1 VWFQH
6 KAWIPIA
13 WILCVVNV
21 VSVWFAPNEPAHA
34 TAHAAL
40 AVLFGLGAQRLASR
54 KRSVA
59 GQGADEDVAG
69 RLGELEA
76 GLADLDK
83 LQGMESRL
91 AELEERLDFTER
103 ALVNVKNRAQVPPKE

>member
-1 VWFQH
+1 MWFKH
-6 KAWIPIA
+6 KAWIPIT
-13 WILCVVNV
+13 WILCFVNV
-21 VSVWFAPNEPAHA
+21 ISVWFAPNEPAHA

-54 KRSVA
+54 RKSVA
-59 GQGADEDVAG
+59 DPDTDADVTG

>member
-1 VWFQH
+1 MWFKH
-6 KAWIPIA
+6 KAWIPIT

-21 VSVWFAPNEPAHA
+21 ISVWFAPNEPAHA

-40 AVLFGLGAQRLASR
+40 AVLFGLGAQRLTSR
-54 KRSVA
+54 RKPVA
-59 GQGADEDVAG
+59 DADADVAG

-76 GLADLDK
+76 GLADLDN

-103 ALVNVKNRAQVPPKE
+103 ALVNVKNRVQVPPKE

>member
-13 WILCVVNV
+13 WILCLVNV

-40 AVLFGLGAQRLASR
+40 AVLFGLGAQHLASR
-54 KRSVA
+54 RKSVA
-59 GQGADEDVAG
+59 DPGSDADVSG

>member
-1 VWFQH
+1 MWFKH
-6 KAWIPIA
+6 KAWLPIT

-21 VSVWFAPNEPAHA
+21 ISVWFAPNEPAHA

-54 KRSVA
+54 RKSVA
-59 GQGADEDVAG
+59 NPDADTDVDG